1 MIEISG
7 VSKRYGRTVVVDDV
21 SLTLPSGGLTAIV
34 GANGAGKSTL
44 LSMIARLL
52 GTDGGTIT
60 VGDLDVATADS
71 RELARRLAVLRQ
83 TNDLRSRLT
92 VADLVGFG
100 RYPHSGGRLT
110 ANDRDI
116 IDQAI
121 SWMDLDDL
129 RDRFLDEMSGGQRQR
144 AFVAM
149 VLAQDTEYLLLDEP
163 LNNLDVSHA
172 HAMLQ
177 TLRRAA
183 DELGKTVVIVVHDI
197 NYASCWADQ
206 IVAMK
211 HGHVRAIG
219 TPREI
224 VHTDLLR
231 EIFDLEIEVGDFN
244 GRPIAHFYLP
254 VPLCSNCNR
263 SSRDGCCLDGSR
275 HDGPVRLTLGS
286 RESVA

>member
-1 MIEISG
+1 MIE
-7 VSKRYGRTVVVDDV
+7 VKDVTKRYGKSVVVDDV
-21 SLTLPSGGLTAIV
+21 TVSLPTGGLTAIV

-44 LSMIARLL
+44 LSMVARLL
-52 GTDGGTIT
+52 GADAGEIF
-60 VGDLDVATADS
+60 VGDLDVARADS
-71 RELARRLAVLRQ
+71 RELAKRLAILRQ
-83 TNDLRSRLT
+83 NNDVNSRLT
-92 VADLVGFG
+92 VQDLVSFG
-100 RYPHSGGRLT
+100 RYPHSGGRHT
-110 ANDRDI
+110 QADRDA
-116 IDQAI
+116 IDRAI
-121 SWMDLDDL
+121 GWMDLNDL

-183 DELGKTVVIVVHDI
+183 DELNKTVVIVVHDI
-197 NYASCWADQ
+197 NYAACWADQ

-211 HGHVRAIG
+211 NGRIRAVG

-224 VHTDLLR
+224 VEPTLLR
-231 EIFDLEIEVGDFN
+231 EVFDLDIEVGEFR

-254 VPLCSNCNR
+254 IPICESCRDANCN
-263 SSRDGCCLDGSR
+263 GCCLEGSPMVA
-275 HDGPVRLTLGS
+275 GPVPLTL
-286 RESVA
+286 